1 MNLTIFSS
9 NTTNNAKNCSYPHE
23 HTITGIDTARIALS
37 TDYVCAR
44 YKNNYRNINN
54 FIATNCLPFDI
65 DNDHTDVPDEW
76 ITPKMVAEF
85 FTDVPFLVH
94 YSRNHMKEKGGKEA
108 RPKFH
113 ILFQT
118 SEITNADECRR
129 LKELVYSIYPYVD
142 KNALDAGRFFFG
154 TENPQV
160 EIYEGNTLL
169 SDFLWNKDIDLD
181 FSQPVME
188 TIPKGTRNATL
199 SKYAGKIIKRYGDTD
214 IAFQEFMKKA
224 DACVPPLSTQELHTI
239 WRSAQSFFKKVS
251 QSSDYIPP
259 QDYNSELSLEPD
271 DFTDVGQATLL
282 KREYQHIL
290 RYSEATNFLVFTG
303 KMWEESNPHAQGLA
317 QRLTLRQLIEAE
329 RRVKDARER
338 LVNTGAET
346 ILATTSANKAQD
358 IFNNEQT
365 EAYQE
370 YQAAKAYLSFVMKR
384 RESKNITSTLR
395 EVRPMLLINP
405 NELDANPFL
414 LNTPNATYDLR
425 LGMLGG
431 AKHNQD
437 DFITK
442 ITSVSPSDEGEELW
456 QETLNTTFSGNTE
469 LIDYVQRIVG
479 VAAIGKVYHEA
490 IVIAYGDGRNGKSTF
505 WNLISRVL
513 GTYSGAISADTLTV
527 GCKRNVKPEL
537 AETKG
542 KRLLIAA
549 ELEEGQRLN
558 TSTVKQLASTD
569 DIYAEKKY
577 KAPFKFQPSHTLVL
591 YTNHLPKVGAT
602 DDGIWRRLIVIPFKA
617 KIEGTK
623 DIKNYADYLFKHC
636 GGACLKWIIE
646 GAEMIIR
653 EKYILNPPKCVQ
665 EAMDTYKENNHW
677 LNHFLDDCCNKAPAD
692 KAPSGELYKTY
703 RDYCLSNG
711 EYARSTTDFYTA
723 LDLAGFRR
731 HKTNKGSF
739 VYGISIKPLPFDEL
753 FVDD

>member
-9 NTTNNAKNCSYPHE
+9 NTTNTATNCSYPYE
-23 HTITGIDTARIALS
+23 HTIKDIETARIALS
-37 TDYVCAR
+37 TDYVCAK

-54 FIATNCLPFDI
+54 FIYTNCLPFDI
-65 DNDHTDVPDEW
+65 DNDHTDTPGEW
-76 ITPKMVAEF
+76 ITPKMVAKF
-85 FTDVPFLVH
+85 FKGVPFLVH
-94 YSRNHMKEKGGKEA
+94 YSRNHMKEKGGKAA

-118 SEITNADECRR
+118 SEITNAEECRR
-129 LKELVYSIYPYVD
+129 LKEQVYSIYPYVD

-160 EIYEGNTLL
+160 EIFDGDTPL
-169 SDFLWNKDIDLD
+169 SEFLWYKESTIEL
-181 FSQPVME
+181 SQPLE
-188 TIPKGTRNATL
+188 EIIPEGKRNATL

-224 DACVPPLSTQELHTI
+224 DTCIPPLSTHELRTI
-239 WRSAQSFFKKVS
+239 WRSAQNFFRKVS
-251 QSSDYIPP
+251 LSPDYIPP
-259 QDYNSELSLEPD
+259 KDYNSEQSLEPD
-271 DFTDVGQATLL
+271 DFTDIGQATLL
-282 KREYQHIL
+282 KQEYEHIL
-290 RYSEATNFLVFTG
+290 RYAEATNFLVFTG
-303 KMWEESNPHAQGLA
+303 KIWEESNPHAQGLA
-317 QRLTLRQLIEAE
+317 QRLTFRQLVDAE
-329 RRVKDARER
+329 RRVNETRER
-338 LVNTGAET
+338 LSNTGAET

-358 IFNNEQT
+358 IFNDEQT

-479 VAAIGKVYHEA
+479 LAAIGKVYHEA
-490 IVIAYGDGRNGKSTF
+490 IIIAYGDGRNGKSTF

-617 KIEGTK
+617 KIEGAK

-636 GGACLKWIIE
+636 GGACLKWIVE

-653 EKYILNPPKCVQ
+653 EKYMLTPPKCVQ

-677 LNHFLDDCCNKAPAD
+677 LNHFLDDCCNKAPTD

-703 RDYCLSNG
+703 RDYCISNG
-711 EYARSTTDFYTA
+711 EYARSTTDFYAA

-753 FVDD
+753 FVDN

>member
-1 MNLTIFSS
+1 MKITVYTSDVINNQQNCYYPKEYAITDIPSAQVAFS
-9 NTTNNAKNCSYPHE
+9 H
-23 HTITGIDTARIALS
+23 
-37 TDYVCAR
+37 DYVCVK
-44 YKNNYRNINN
+44 YKENHRNNAN
-54 FIATNCLPFDI
+54 FMETDVLPFDI
-65 DNDHTDVPDEW
+65 DNTHSDNPDEW
-76 ITPKMVAEF
+76 VTPKAVAEF
-85 FTDVPFLVH
+85 FCDVPFIVH
-94 YSRNHMKEKGGKEA
+94 YSRNHMKEKNGKA
-108 RPKFH
+108 PRPKFH

-118 SEITNADECRR
+118 ATITTAEECTA
-129 LKELVYSIYPYVD
+129 LKKRVYELYPYVD
-142 KNALDAGRFFFG
+142 KMALDAGRFFFG

-160 EIYEGNTLL
+160 EIFEGNTLL
-169 SDFLWNKDIDLD
+169 SDFLWNTETSIEL
-181 FSQPVME
+181 SQPVVE
-188 TIPKGTRNATL
+188 IIPEGERNTTL

-224 DACVPPLSTQELHTI
+224 DMCVPPLENQELHTI
-239 WRSAQSFFKKVS
+239 WRSAQSFFRKVS
-251 QSSDYIPP
+251 RSPDYIPP
-259 QDYNSELSLEPD
+259 KAYNSEQSLEPD

-282 KREYQHIL
+282 KREYKHIL
-290 RYSEATNFLVFTG
+290 RYAEATNFLVFTG
-303 KMWEESNPHAQGLA
+303 KIWEESNPHAQGLA
-317 QRLTLRQLIEAE
+317 QRLTFRQLVDAE
-329 RRVKDARER
+329 RRVKETRER
-338 LVNTGAET
+338 LGNTGAET

-358 IFNNEQT
+358 IFNEEQT

-442 ITSVSPSDEGEELW
+442 ITSVSPDSEGEDLW
-456 QETLNTTFSGNTE
+456 QETLNTTFNGNTE
-469 LIDYVQRIVG
+469 LIEYVKRIVG
-479 VAAIGKVYHEA
+479 LAAIGKVYHEA

-569 DIYAEKKY
+569 EILAEKKY

-602 DDGIWRRLIVIPFKA
+602 DEGIWRRLIVIPFTA
-617 KIEGTK
+617 KIEGAR

-646 GAEMIIR
+646 GAETII
-653 EKYILNPPKCVQ
+653 
-665 EAMDTYKENNHW
+665 KENYTLTPPQVVKDAMAQYRDDNHW
-677 LNHFLDDCCNKAPAD
+677 LNHFIEDCCVVDPTYKE
-692 KAPSGELYKTY
+692 KSGAFYEAY
-703 RDYCLSNG
+703 RDYCHRIG
-711 EYARSTTDFYTA
+711 EFARGTSDFYNAVDMAGYMRRKERTGSYIFGIKLRE
-723 LDLAGFRR
+723 LDW
-731 HKTNKGSF
+731 
-739 VYGISIKPLPFDEL
+739 
-753 FVDD
+753 DDKF

>member
-1 MNLTIFSS
+1 
-9 NTTNNAKNCSYPHE
+9 
-23 HTITGIDTARIALS
+23 
-37 TDYVCAR
+37 
-44 YKNNYRNINN
+44 
-54 FIATNCLPFDI
+54 
-65 DNDHTDVPDEW
+65 
-76 ITPKMVAEF
+76 
-85 FTDVPFLVH
+85 
-94 YSRNHMKEKGGKEA
+94 
-108 RPKFH
+108 
-113 ILFQT
+113 
-118 SEITNADECRR
+118 
-129 LKELVYSIYPYVD
+129 
-142 KNALDAGRFFFG
+142 
-154 TENPQV
+154 
-160 EIYEGNTLL
+160 
-169 SDFLWNKDIDLD
+169 
-181 FSQPVME
+181 
-188 TIPKGTRNATL
+188 
-199 SKYAGKIIKRYGDTD
+199 
-214 IAFQEFMKKA
+214 
-224 DACVPPLSTQELHTI
+224 
-239 WRSAQSFFKKVS
+239 
-251 QSSDYIPP
+251 
-259 QDYNSELSLEPD
+259 
-271 DFTDVGQATLL
+271 
-282 KREYQHIL
+282 
-290 RYSEATNFLVFTG
+290 
-303 KMWEESNPHAQGLA
+303 
-317 QRLTLRQLIEAE
+317 
-329 RRVKDARER
+329 
-338 LVNTGAET
+338 
-346 ILATTSANKAQD
+346 
-358 IFNNEQT
+358 
-365 EAYQE
+365 
-370 YQAAKAYLSFVMKR
+370 
-384 RESKNITSTLR
+384 
-395 EVRPMLLINP
+395 MLLINP

-456 QETLNTTFSGNTE
+456 QETLNTTFSGNVE
-469 LIDYVQRIVG
+469 LIEYVKRIVG
-479 VAAIGKVYHEA
+479 LAAIGKVYHEA
-490 IVIAYGDGRNGKSTF
+490 IIIAYGDGRNGKSTF

-646 GAEMIIR
+646 GAEAIIK
-653 EKYILNPPKCVQ
+653 ENYTLTPPKCVQ

-677 LNHFLDDCCNKAPAD
+677 LNHFLDDCCNKAPTD

-711 EYARSTTDFYTA
+711 EYARSTTDFYAA

-753 FVDD
+753 FVDN